1 MPLSDVLHQDAA
13 INRLQRALS
22 SSRVPH
28 AYLFSGPNG
37 VGKELLATRLAQL
50 LLCAGNAADTGLG
63 LFGGGDAEPAPEGSG
78 LNTRDSCGSCPDCIL
93 FAAGNHPDFHRIHR
107 ALNKMH
113 PDKAVQR
120 RKAIDLGVDVIRHF
134 VLERIML
141 HPSRGNAKVFVI
153 VEADR
158 LSIQAQNAL
167 LKTLEEP
174 PGHSYLI
181 LLAAAPDELLATTRS
196 RCQHIALGTLP
207 DHFIAERLQV
217 ARQLTPADT
226 AFLVQLAQ
234 GSLGTAL
241 RFADMGIHQRIGEIL
256 GACKA
261 AVEDPLGAGKA
272 LAELAKELATDTKDA
287 VDAGEE
293 GDTNAAREAQAL
305 VLSIVGTL
313 LRDVQRIV
321 VGSVPLAR
329 PNEPLIKSLAA
340 RCSTRPL
347 AASIRAL
354 SLAEY
359 QIDQNANAGL
369 IFDSVGIA
377 LNRGLTGVA

>member
-1 MPLSDVLHQDAA
+1 MPLSDVMHQDAA
-13 INRLQRALS
+13 IDRLQRALS

-28 AYLFSGPNG
+28 AYLFTGPNG
-37 VGKELLATRLAQL
+37 VGKELLASKLAQL
-50 LLCAGNAADTGLG
+50 LLCTGNDASAGPS
-63 LFGGGDAEPAPEGSG
+63 LFGGADSAPQDSG
-78 LNTRDSCGSCPDCIL
+78 LMSQDSCGSCPDCIL

-113 PDKAVQR
+113 PDKGVQR

-141 HPSRGNAKVFVI
+141 HPSRGSAKVFVI
-153 VEADR
+153 IEADR

-207 DHFIAERLQV
+207 DHFISERLQV

-241 RFADMGIHQRIGEIL
+241 RFADMGIHQRIGDIL

-272 LAELAKELATDTKDA
+272 LAELAKDLSSDTKEA
-287 VDAGEE
+287 IDAGEE

-305 VLSIVGTL
+305 VLSIVGTV
-313 LRDVQRIV
+313 LRDVQRVV
-321 VGSVPLAR
+321 VGSAPLAR

-340 RCSTRPL
+340 RCTTRPL

>member
-13 INRLQRALS
+13 IDRLQRALS

-28 AYLFSGPNG
+28 AYLFTGPNG

-50 LLCAGNAADTGLG
+50 LLCAGNAADAGPS
-63 LFGGGDAEPAPEGSG
+63 LFGGGDAEPAPQDSG

-207 DHFIAERLQV
+207 DHFISERLHD

-272 LAELAKELATDTKDA
+272 LAELAKELASDTKEA
-287 VDAGEE
+287 IDAGEE

-305 VLSIVGTL
+305 VLSIVGTV
-313 LRDVQRIV
+313 LRDVQRVV
-321 VGSVPLAR
+321 VGSPPLAR
-329 PNEPLIKSLAA
+329 PNEPLITSLAA
-340 RCSTRPL
+340 RCTTRPL

-377 LNRGLTGVA
+377 LNRGLTGVM

>member
-13 INRLQRALS
+13 IDRLRRALS

-28 AYLFSGPNG
+28 AYLFTGPNG
-37 VGKELLATRLAQL
+37 VGKELLATKLAQL
-50 LLCAGNAADTGLG
+50 LLCTGNGRNADEGDG
-63 LFGGGDAEPAPEGSG
+63 LFGGGEPEDASQESSHDA
-78 LNTRDSCGSCPDCIL
+78 CGSCSDCIL

-113 PDKAVQR
+113 PDKGVQR

-141 HPSRGNAKVFVI
+141 HPSRGNAKVFII

-181 LLAAAPDELLATTRS
+181 LLAATPDELLATTRS

-207 DHFIAERLQV
+207 DDFVSERLQHE
-217 ARQLTPADT
+217 RSLTPADT

-272 LAELAKELATDTKDA
+272 LAELAKDLSSDTKEA
-287 VDAGEE
+287 IDAGEE

-305 VLSIVGTL
+305 VLSIVGTV
-313 LRDVQRIV
+313 LRDVQRVV
-321 VGSVPLAR
+321 VGSPPLAR
-329 PNEPLIKSLAA
+329 PNEPLISSLAA
-340 RCSTRPL
+340 RCTTRPL
-347 AASIRAL
+347 ASSIRAL

-369 IFDSVGIA
+369 IFDAVGIA